1 MADYL
6 LSFASIVDGV
16 ARFGSLRHIDLK
28 DLSVLDELVA
38 STDRA
43 DVLEYFASSL
53 ALPAGLFHL
62 HSHRSHL
69 NILHHVASTATL
81 RASLLVTAFSSSA
94 VTGGAVPISIN
105 FHAFLGAI
113 VKLKQRHSNL
123 YFALRATVTS
133 SLGLLLL

>member
-6 LSFASIVDGV
+6 LSFASIVDSV
-16 ARFGSLRHIDLK
+16 ARFGSLYHIDFE

-38 STDRA
+38 SADRA
-43 DVLEYFASSL
+43 DVFEYFASSL

-69 NILHHVASTATL
+69 NVLHHLASTVTL
-81 RASLLVTAFSSSA
+81 RARLLVTAFSSSA

-105 FHAFLGAI
+105 FHASLGAI
-113 VKLKQRHSNL
+113 V
-123 YFALRATVTS
+123 
-133 SLGLLLL
+133 